1 MTRRISSALAALA
14 VTLSLGL
21 FAAPAASA
29 ASLSE
34 ARTPVQSGSVGLCL
48 VIPLGS
54 LVLPICI

>member
-1 MTRRISSALAALA
+1 MTRRISSALAAIA
-14 VTLSLGL
+14 VTLSLGV

-29 ASLSE
+29 TTLSE
-34 ARTPVQSGSVGLCL
+34 AQTPVQGSVGLCL